1 MTDAYVPGAA
11 PNERT
16 VYLNGEYVPESRAVI
31 HISDRG
37 FIFGDAAFDTAR
49 TFGGNIFRLK
59 DHIERLYRSLRY
71 LLIDPGLSP
80 AELTAITE
88 DVVERNRS
96 LLGPDDDYWVMQR
109 ISRGS
114 NFPGEPGSTEGPTVA
129 VLCNTLPLKARAS
142 LFRGG
147 VDVAFPPTRR
157 TPPECLDPNA
167 KLHNYL
173 NLIVAENEV
182 QAANPGAWTIL
193 LDTRGFLNEGNG
205 SNIFIVRDGIVT
217 TPRERYVLP
226 GVSRKV
232 ALELCL
238 ELAIPFREADISPYD
253 AANAQEAFI
262 TSTSLCICPV
272 RSFQS
277 RAIGKGEIPGPVTKR
292 LMDGFAEKVGCDY
305 VAQYL
310 RHLDG

>member
-1 MTDAYVPGAA
+1 MTDASAA
-11 PNERT
+11 PATPNERT
-16 VYLNGEYVPESRAVI
+16 VYLNGEYIPESRAVI
-31 HISDRG
+31 HIGDRG

-49 TFGGNIFRLK
+49 TFQGQIFRLD
-59 DHIERLYRSLRY
+59 DHIARLYRSLRY
-71 LLIDPGLSP
+71 LRIDPGLSP
-80 AELTAITE
+80 VEMAAITE
-88 DVVERNRS
+88 EVVARNRP
-96 LLGPDDDYWVMQR
+96 LLDSDDDYWVMQR

-114 NFPGEPGSTEGPTVA
+114 AFPGEPGATEGPTVA

-173 NLIVAENEV
+173 NLIVADNEV

-205 SNIFIVRDGIVT
+205 SNIFIVRDGIIT

-277 RAIGKGEIPGPVTKR
+277 RAIGKGEIPGPITKR

>member
-1 MTDAYVPGAA
+1 MTDISAA
-11 PNERT
+11 PETPNERT
-16 VYLNGEYVPESRAVI
+16 VYINGQYVPESRAVI

-37 FIFGDAAFDTAR
+37 FIYGDAAFDTAR
-49 TFGGNIFRLK
+49 TFQGKIFRLD
-59 DHIERLYRSLRY
+59 DHIARLYRSLRY
-71 LLIDPGLSP
+71 LQIDPGLSP
-80 AELTAITE
+80 AEMTAITE
-88 DVVERNRS
+88 EVVAKNRP
-96 LLGPDDDYWVMQR
+96 LLDADDDFWVMQR

-114 NFPGEPGSTEGPTVA
+114 AFPGEPGATEGPTVA
-129 VLCNTLPLKARAS
+129 VLCNTLPLKSRAAM
-142 LFRGG
+142 FRDG

-173 NLIVAENEV
+173 NMVVAENQV
-182 QAANPGAWTIL
+182 RAANPGAWTIL
-193 LDTRGFLNEGNG
+193 LDTRGFLAEGSG

-217 TPRERYVLP
+217 TPLERYVLP

-232 ALELCL
+232 TLELCR
-238 ELAIPFREADISPYD
+238 ELAIPFHEADISPYD
-253 AANAQEAFI
+253 AANSQEAFI

-277 RAIGKGEIPGPVTKR
+277 RAIAKGEIPGPITKR

-305 VAQYL
+305 AAQYL

>member
-1 MTDAYVPGAA
+1 MTDASAGLAT

-49 TFGGNIFRLK
+49 TFQGEIFRLD
-59 DHIERLYRSLRY
+59 DHIARLYRSLRY
-71 LLIDPGLSP
+71 LQIDPGLSP
-80 AELTAITE
+80 AEMAAITE
-88 DVVERNRS
+88 EVVARNRP
-96 LLGPDDDYWVMQR
+96 LLDADDDYWVMQR

-114 NFPGEPGSTEGPTVA
+114 NFPGEPGATEGPTVA
-129 VLCNTLPLKARAS
+129 VLCNTLPLKPRAS
-142 LFRGG
+142 MTSRRRRRGLSA
-147 VDVAFPPTRR
+147 D
-157 TPPECLDPNA
+157 PPECLDPNA

-173 NLIVAENEV
+173 NMIVAENEV
-182 QAANPGAWTIL
+182 KAANPGAWTIL
-193 LDTRGFLNEGNG
+193 LDTRGFLAEGSG

-217 TPRERYVLP
+217 TPREHYVLP

-232 ALELCL
+232 TLELCL
-238 ELAIPFREADISPYD
+238 ELTIPFREADIGPYD

-277 RAIGKGEIPGPVTKR
+277 RAVNKDEVPGPITKR

-310 RHLDG
+310 RRLDS